1 MQRQFEYLC
10 AQTQEWGAE
19 HNLFR
24 TASLS
29 ALYGDT
35 SDTMVIVPLSAK
47 RHASSPTRRTLSARS
62 ALEKPRSRLSPKGS
76 YSKVIRSGLP
86 GGIRARTC
94 ADVVAVESVYA
105 FAVLQHQL
113 LLWRARR
120 SSYGRRSIYFT
131 ETCMHIEMDSPPT
144 VWRWCSCRCLTVQSS
159 RASNPFGPMRR
170 TASLVGDG
178 ILPSQRR
185 YMSNNKAYKNVII

>member
-35 SDTMVIVPLSAK
+35 SETMVIVPLSAK

-62 ALEKPRSRLSPKGS
+62 ALEKPRSRLSPKWS
-76 YSKVIRSGLP
+76 YSKLSGQVYPEGSGRAPVRMLSPSSLYTLLP
-86 GGIRARTC
+86 CCNT
-94 ADVVAVESVYA
+94 S
-105 FAVLQHQL
+105 
-113 LLWRARR
+113 
-120 SSYGRRSIYFT
+120 
-131 ETCMHIEMDSPPT
+131 
-144 VWRWCSCRCLTVQSS
+144 CSCGGHGETV
-159 RASNPFGPMRR
+159 
-170 TASLVGDG
+170 TVGKAFILQGHACILRWTRLQLCRDG
-178 ILPSQRR
+178 AL
-185 YMSNNKAYKNVII
+185 AAA

>member
-35 SDTMVIVPLSAK
+35 SETMVIVPLSAK

-62 ALEKPRSRLSPKGS
+62 ALEKPRSRLSPKWS
-76 YSKVIRSGLP
+76 YSKLSGQVYP
-86 GGIRARTC
+86 EGSGRTC

-113 LLWRARR
+113 LLRRARR
-120 SSYGRRSIYFT
+120 SRQGRRSIYFT

-178 ILPSQRR
+178 TLPTQRR
-185 YMSNNKAYKNVII
+185 YMNSNKAYKT